1 MAYVVAAPGNVVAD
15 STARA
20 AIAAASVQSQ
30 SKSSESAAGGKVW
43 RQVWRPPQPQISAA
57 TAQYNLLSSTKSCKT
72 QLTPRDQPNSSQV
85 QPAPVFVARCC
96 HSPLNI
102 IPYTY
107 LLCLLNIQQP
117 GIG

>member
-85 QPAPVFVARCC
+85 QPAPVFVAVAFIV
-96 HSPLNI
+96 H
-102 IPYTY
+102 
-107 LLCLLNIQQP
+107 
-117 GIG
+117 